1 MSWSIKEFDSKNLFN
16 YFNQEKEIVEKNR
29 IRVNRLI
36 NIKNLEE
43 ETIIKHIM
51 IFKTLIQTGQYQI
64 YSTDREDIEILIY
77 HKIQSQIN
85 ENVGFVLFPDSTQ
98 QENSLGLII
107 YDQNII
113 NAIDNRYDNDRKNGI
128 ILKINENDDDR
139 TIKNTIINWIKES
152 NKRFNDPI

>member
-1 MSWSIKEFDSKNLFN
+1 
-16 YFNQEKEIVEKNR
+16 
-29 IRVNRLI
+29 
-36 NIKNLEE
+36 
-43 ETIIKHIM
+43 
-51 IFKTLIQTGQYQI
+51 
-64 YSTDREDIEILIY
+64 
-77 HKIQSQIN
+77 
-85 ENVGFVLFPDSTQ
+85 VLFPDSTQ